1 MTTTPLLVAEQ
12 VSKRFRLHHNRAFS
26 LKARL
31 LASVVPGLRS
41 RVEDFWALRDVSLRV
56 HRGEALG
63 LVGRNGSG
71 KSTLLK
77 MFAGLHKP
85 TTGRVLV
92 RRGSTIAAVIELGVG
107 FHHELTGRE
116 NVYLS
121 ASIYGLTRA
130 AVDRIYDAVVDYSE
144 IGQFIDEPIKNYS
157 SGMMMRLAFALAV
170 QLDPEVL
177 LLDEIFA
184 VGDEG
189 FQQKCRR
196 TMQQFIDNGRTMVFV
211 SHSPALVRDM
221 CNRVC
226 VLNSGRLIFDG
237 GVDEG
242 LDLYHET
249 AAAEP
254 PSTSGSDHIN
264 GSAD

>member
-1 MTTTPLLVAEQ
+1 
-12 VSKRFRLHHNRAFS
+12 
-26 LKARL
+26 
-31 LASVVPGLRS
+31 
-41 RVEDFWALRDVSLRV
+41 
-56 HRGEALG
+56 
-63 LVGRNGSG
+63 
-71 KSTLLK
+71 
-77 MFAGLHKP
+77 
-85 TTGRVLV
+85 
-92 RRGSTIAAVIELGVG
+92 
-107 FHHELTGRE
+107 
-116 NVYLS
+116 
-121 ASIYGLTRA
+121 
-130 AVDRIYDAVVDYSE
+130 VDYSE

-196 TMQQFIDNGRTMVFV
+196 TMQQFIDDGHTLVFV

-226 VLNSGRLIFDG
+226 VLSGGRKIFDG

-242 LDLYHET
+242 LALYHAI
-249 AAAEP
+249 AATEP
-254 PSTSGSDHIN
+254 QRPFNSDHT
-264 GSAD
+264 GPPHDDRVVTRRPGE